1 MVRYRSRRPS
11 QQPLRT
17 RLRELAS
24 VRLRAGYQQLHV
36 LLRREGWR
44 VNHKRVYRLYTE
56 EGLALRRRRPRR
68 HRSAVARVRL
78 PAPTQP
84 NEQWA
89 MDFMHD
95 TLADGRA
102 VRILTVLDVYARE
115 CVALVGAA
123 AFSGGDVARVLTI
136 AGVDRGLPQRITVDN
151 VLSARGW

>member
-1 MVRYRSRRPS
+1 M
-11 QQPLRT
+11 
-17 RLRELAS
+17 
-24 VRLRAGYQQLHV
+24 
-36 LLRREGWR
+36 
-44 VNHKRVYRLYTE
+44 NHKRIYRLYTE

-115 CVALVGAA
+115 CVAIGAA
-123 AFSGGDVARVLTI
+123 PTFSGGDVARVLTA
-136 AGVDRGLPQRITVDN
+136 AGTDRGLPRRITVDN